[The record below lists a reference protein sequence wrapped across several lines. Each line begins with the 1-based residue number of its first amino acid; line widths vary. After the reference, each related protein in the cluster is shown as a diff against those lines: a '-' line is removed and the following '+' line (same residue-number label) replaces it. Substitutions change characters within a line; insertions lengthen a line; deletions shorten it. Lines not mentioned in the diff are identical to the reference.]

1 MSRTA
6 ALMVCSM
13 AIALGVAC
21 SLDPSDERP
30 GFGLAGEVHQQ
41 AVEDWSFTA
50 DTRDVFIETTTS
62 YFIPHSVTVWVVTL
76 GDQLYV
82 SADEPDGKSWVSN
95 VARDPNVRIK
105 LGDKVYEQ
113 KLVVV
118 TDAETM
124 AKIDTA
130 FAKKFDYEEEEF
142 EGVEAAYW
150 LVVERD

>member
-1 MSRTA
+1 MSRIGA
-6 ALMVCSM
+6 VVVC
-13 AIALGVAC
+13 AIVIVLNVAC
-21 SLDPSDERP
+21 SLEPSDERP
-30 GFGLAGEVHQQ
+30 GFGLSGEVNQQ

-50 DTRDVFIETTTS
+50 DSRDVFIETTTA
-62 YFIPHSVTVWVVTL
+62 YFVPHSVTVWVVTL

-105 LGDKVYEQ
+105 IGDEVYEQ

-118 TDAETM
+118 TDSETM